1 MCGICGFTGATENT
15 ENERTLEAMCA
26 VMAHRGP
33 DGEGRYLDDGIALGH
48 RRLSLIDLEGG
59 FQPMVRAT
67 GERAA
72 RVTSPARDANG
83 TPRESAEGMAAKGD
97 FAIVFNGEIYNYRD
111 LRAELAA
118 DGWTFS
124 TNSDTEVLL
133 VGYLAW
139 GEGVLDRLRGMFAF
153 AIWNRAERELFCAR
167 DPFGIKPFYYTVVQS
182 AHGAQVVFASEIKC
196 ILEHPAYSR
205 ELNEEALEQYL
216 MFQFSALPETFFK
229 RVFKLAPAH
238 CMKVR
243 ADGSIEERRYWCPSY
258 RPHGSRPL
266 ADTADAIDAA
276 VRDSVHYHNVADVEV
291 GSFLSSGIDSS
302 YLAACLANENPA
314 IHTFTVG
321 FAEYEGERDEV
332 SWARELAD
340 SLGIANA
347 SMHISEEEYWG
358 VLSKVQWHMDEPSAD
373 PSAVAL
379 YFVDMIAAR
388 EVKAV
393 LSGEGADELFGGY
406 RIYQTPLA
414 NAKVDW
420 APKGLLRSASHVMR
434 RAGVRGANYL
444 ERASE
449 RVEDWYYTN
458 ANGAAFTYEEAKR
471 LLKRMPTA
479 RTPQEIVAGAYAE
492 ARDLGLDDT
501 GCMQHVDLAFWLV
514 GDILLKTDKMAM
526 AHSLESRVPF
536 LDRRV
541 FEIAATVTTPQKV
554 SDHQTKIAL
563 RQASERTIPHD
574 WAQKEKLGFPVPLA
588 SWLRE
593 DRYYET
599 MRELFASPEAGR
611 FFNIEEL
618 FRLLEEH
625 RAGADRSRKIWIV
638 AMFLLWYRIYFVNR
652 KRPRSTHAGAPNA

>member
-1 MCGICGFTGATENT
+1 
-15 ENERTLEAMCA
+15 
-26 VMAHRGP
+26 
-33 DGEGRYLDDGIALGH
+33 
-48 RRLSLIDLEGG
+48 
-59 FQPMVRAT
+59 
-67 GERAA
+67 
-72 RVTSPARDANG
+72 
-83 TPRESAEGMAAKGD
+83 
-97 FAIVFNGEIYNYRD
+97 
-111 LRAELAA
+111 
-118 DGWTFS
+118 
-124 TNSDTEVLL
+124 
-133 VGYLAW
+133 
-139 GEGVLDRLRGMFAF
+139 
-153 AIWNRAERELFCAR
+153 
-167 DPFGIKPFYYTVVQS
+167 
-182 AHGAQVVFASEIKC
+182 
-196 ILEHPAYSR
+196 
-205 ELNEEALEQYL
+205 
-216 MFQFSALPETFFK
+216 
-229 RVFKLAPAH
+229 
-238 CMKVR
+238 
-243 ADGSIEERRYWCPSY
+243 
-258 RPHGSRPL
+258 
-266 ADTADAIDAA
+266 
-276 VRDSVHYHNVADVEV
+276 
-291 GSFLSSGIDSS
+291 
-302 YLAACLANENPA
+302 
-314 IHTFTVG
+314 
-321 FAEYEGERDEV
+321 
-332 SWARELAD
+332 
-340 SLGIANA
+340 
-347 SMHISEEEYWG
+347 
-358 VLSKVQWHMDEPSAD
+358 
-373 PSAVAL
+373 
-379 YFVDMIAAR
+379 
-388 EVKAV
+388 
-393 LSGEGADELFGGY
+393 
-406 RIYQTPLA
+406 
-414 NAKVDW
+414 
-420 APKGLLRSASHVMR
+420 MR

-501 GCMQHVDLAFWLV
+501 GCMQYVDLFFWLV